1 MRDLIKPKQVT
12 ITDLDGET
20 HEFMIGRFPRIRGA
34 LILKRLIPTGK
45 DIFSGDD
52 GNFERDL
59 KEVLYYANKISID
72 GDEFPLI
79 TEAAIENHVPDC
91 ESCIKL
97 ALLVLNHNT
106 NFMSPENQLAIRNRL
121 VQALGLSSTKISTVL
136 ADLLSQ
142 MAEQLTESSV
152 PRSTRKTRSTSTK
165 R

>member
-12 ITDLDGET
+12 ITDLDGEI
-20 HEFMIGRFPRIRGA
+20 HDFMIGRFPTIRGA
-34 LILKRLIPTGK
+34 LLLKRLIPTGK
-45 DIFSGDD
+45 DIFNGDD
-52 GNFERDL
+52 GNFLEHL
-59 KEVLYYANKISID
+59 KDVLYYASKINSD
-72 GDEFPLI
+72 GDEIPLLTGAVI
-79 TEAAIENHVPDC
+79 DNHVPDS
-91 ESCIKL
+91 ETAIKL

-106 NFMSPENQLAIRNRL
+106 NFMSPENQLAIRNRI

-142 MAEQLTESSV
+142 MAEQLTENSQ